1 MSEIKLEI
9 KLDAKLEATSE
20 VKNESKERILIKSY
34 ELFCRYGVKSM
45 TMDEIAREV
54 GVSKKTVYQFFKD
67 KDELVLEVSKHHFI
81 NDMKE
86 IEEMFLQ
93 AINPIDEIMML
104 TKHMKKNLTNIN
116 PCLFFDLKK
125 FYPKAFDSWKEHKN
139 TFIMEHIKNNI
150 NKGIE
155 LGFYREDINVEILA
169 IMRLEQIELG
179 CNPEIFSPAKFK
191 LVDVQT
197 TFINHFIRGI
207 VTEKGYKMMEEY
219 KTKMNELF

>member
-1 MSEIKLEI
+1 MSEIKLET
-9 KLDAKLEATSE
+9 KREVASE
-20 VKNESKERILIKSY
+20 VLTDGKNETKERILTKSY

-45 TMDEIAREV
+45 TMDEIARET
-54 GVSKKTVYQFFKD
+54 GVSKKTVYQFFVD
-67 KDELVLEVSKHHFI
+67 KDELVFEVSKHHFMT
-81 NDMKE
+81 DVKE
-86 IEEMFLQ
+86 IDQMFLE
-93 AINPIDEIMML
+93 AVNPIDEIMML

-155 LGFYREDINVEILA
+155 QGFYRADINVEILA

-219 KTKMNELF
+219 KNKMSDLF